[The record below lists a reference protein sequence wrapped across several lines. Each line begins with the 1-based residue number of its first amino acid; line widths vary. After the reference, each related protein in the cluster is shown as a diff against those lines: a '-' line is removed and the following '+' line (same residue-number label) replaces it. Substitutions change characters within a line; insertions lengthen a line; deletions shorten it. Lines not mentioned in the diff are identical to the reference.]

1 MAIDIRT
8 LIIILGISHIVQV
21 IVFAHQYA
29 VNKNFKGVGWWFLW
43 SVAEVIGFGFMLL
56 RGIPSIFHFVIIVQN
71 FSIITGMIFIYI
83 GIMRFYDKKENLKIV
98 FIILALFAALFLSFI
113 FVYDDI
119 KIRSAII
126 SVTLGVI
133 SLLIARSLLR
143 YKIDSIST
151 SVNFNFFLFIIHGV
165 YHLFR
170 SIMLFGFTDY
180 GDVFA
185 PTLFN
190 IMTYM
195 DALVVSTLW
204 TFGFVIMLNQRSI
217 AEMNEAKMQFEL
229 IFNTI
234 PDAIIIS
241 SLAEGIIVNV
251 NRGFCVVSGYEREEC
266 LGRSTIE
273 INLWRKPEE
282 RELLTEILKETGCCN
297 NLEFEFLPKDRNPIT
312 GLISAKVFDLD
323 GIPMVLSVIRN
334 INDRKQ
340 AIDSL
345 KKYTEE
351 LNTLNNTKD
360 KLFSIIAHD
369 LRSPLHGFLNV
380 TESMIDKRYKY
391 TLEDFTVMGKALNE
405 SARKVAIL
413 LENLLEWSQVQ
424 SGSLEYSP
432 ERLNVSR
439 IISQCLDS
447 MSTLALKKEITIIQ
461 EVSDTLEIFADKR
474 MLNTIIRN
482 LLSNAVKFTNRK
494 GQINIKACNTADNSV
509 QISVSD
515 TGIGIPSNL
524 LNKLFKMEERVGRK
538 GTEGE
543 ASSGLGLLLCWEFVV
558 RHNGII
564 WVQSEESTG
573 STFYFTIPS
582 PIKNS
587 VN

>member
-1 MAIDIRT
+1 
-8 LIIILGISHIVQV
+8 
-21 IVFAHQYA
+21 
-29 VNKNFKGVGWWFLW
+29 
-43 SVAEVIGFGFMLL
+43 
-56 RGIPSIFHFVIIVQN
+56 
-71 FSIITGMIFIYI
+71 
-83 GIMRFYDKKENLKIV
+83 MRFYDKKENLKIV

-126 SVTLGVI
+126 SVTIGVI

-151 SVNFNFFLFIIHGV
+151 SVNFNSFLFIIHGV

-266 LGRSTIE
+266 LGRSTTE

-282 RELLTEILKETGCCN
+282 REHLTEILKETGCCN

-461 EVSDTLEIFADKR
+461 EVTDSLEIFADKR

-573 STFYFTIPS
+573 STFHFTIPS